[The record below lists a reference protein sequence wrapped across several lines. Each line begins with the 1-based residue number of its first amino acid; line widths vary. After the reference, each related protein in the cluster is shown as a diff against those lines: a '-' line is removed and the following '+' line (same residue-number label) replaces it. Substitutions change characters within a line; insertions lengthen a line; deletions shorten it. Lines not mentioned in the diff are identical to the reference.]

1 MIEAHAKFAG
11 NAGDP
16 GAATRWPFVLLP
28 LQSSQVL
35 MQQVAPGLLLDHL
48 PAWLSKIHI
57 RKSDLGQKSSRHFL
71 SCARML
77 NMVERKAQLKVCLKF
92 IGF

>member
-1 MIEAHAKFAG
+1 MIEVHAKFAG

-16 GAATRWPFVLLP
+16 GAAIRWPFVLLP
-28 LQSSQVL
+28 LQSSLVL
-35 MQQVAPGLLLDHL
+35 GPHTASSTWLLLDHL

-71 SCARML
+71 SGARML
-77 NMVERKAQLKVCLKF
+77 NMVERKAPNDVF
-92 IGF
+92 

>member
-1 MIEAHAKFAG
+1 MIEVRAKFAG

-16 GAATRWPFVLLP
+16 GALPPGGLL
-28 LQSSQVL
+28 SSSPPEL
-35 MQQVAPGLLLDHL
+35 SGPHAASSTWLLLDHL

-77 NMVERKAQLKVCLKF
+77 NMVERKAPHDVV
-92 IGF
+92 

>member
-1 MIEAHAKFAG
+1 MIEVHAKFAG

-77 NMVERKAQLKVCLKF
+77 NMVERKAPYDVF
-92 IGF
+92 

>member
-1 MIEAHAKFAG
+1 MIEVRAKFAG

-16 GAATRWPFVLLP
+16 GAGCH
-28 LQSSQVL
+28 
-35 MQQVAPGLLLDHL
+35 QVAFCPPPPPQLSGPHAASSTWLLLDHL

-77 NMVERKAQLKVCLKF
+77 NMVERKAQLEVCL
-92 IGF
+92 